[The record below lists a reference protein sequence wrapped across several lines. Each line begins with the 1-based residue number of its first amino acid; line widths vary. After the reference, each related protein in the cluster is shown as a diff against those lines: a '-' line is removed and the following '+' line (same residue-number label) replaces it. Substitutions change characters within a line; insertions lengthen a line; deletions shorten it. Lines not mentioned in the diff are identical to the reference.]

1 LEILAI
7 DELFDVFIEV
17 LSLRTLTDSHLFEN
31 SHQDSSVTFEIPV
44 LVDNLVDHSSL
55 ENLVCFVNEKVHEV
69 VHIVNFFGILHVFSA
84 VLWQDLLSKHSDEK
98 LNILVLC
105 KFDVLFRE
113 LHAHF
118 DLVVH
123 WSQHG

>member
-1 LEILAI
+1 MAI

-17 LSLRTLTDSHLFEN
+17 YSLWTLMDTHLFEN
-31 SHQDSSVTFEIPV
+31 PHQDSFVTFEIPV
-44 LVDNLVDHSSL
+44 LVDYLLNDSCL

-69 VHIVNFFGILHVFSA
+69 VHIVNYLGILNVFLA
-84 VLWQDLLSKHSDEK
+84 VLWQNLLSEHSNEK

-105 KFDVLFRE
+105 KLNVLFRE

-123 WSQHG
+123 WTEHG